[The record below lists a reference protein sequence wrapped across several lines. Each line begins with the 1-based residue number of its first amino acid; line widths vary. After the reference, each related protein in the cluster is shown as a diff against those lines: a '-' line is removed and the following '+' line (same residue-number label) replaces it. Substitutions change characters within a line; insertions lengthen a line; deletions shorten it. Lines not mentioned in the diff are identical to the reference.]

1 MIKLRGKLL
10 NQVLATD
17 EMWRG
22 LGVANPYRVVTPLTH
37 IVRCTNDVSDVL
49 PSVDQTGEAQV
60 THLDVSMG
68 EWLRKQNVLRLKKKN
83 IIYICVVIRQFLKD
97 RFI

>member
-1 MIKLRGKLL
+1 MIKLRSKLL

-17 EMWRG
+17 ELWRG
-22 LGVANPYRVVTPLTH
+22 RGRGWHPYRVVTSLTH
-37 IVRCTNDVSDVL
+37 IVGCTNDISDVL
-49 PSVDQTGEAQV
+49 PSVDQAGKAQV

-68 EWLRKQNVLRLKKKN
+68 EWLRKQNVLGLKKKN
-83 IIYICVVIRQFLKD
+83 IIDMVIRQFLKD

>member
-22 LGVANPYRVVTPLTH
+22 VANPYRVVTLLTH
-37 IVRCTNDVSDVL
+37 IVRCTNDIPDVL
-49 PSVDQTGEAQV
+49 PSVDQAGEAQV

-68 EWLRKQNVLRLKKKN
+68 EWLRKQNVLGLKKKN
-83 IIYICVVIRQFLKD
+83 IIDMVIRQFLKD

>member
-49 PSVDQTGEAQV
+49 SSVDQTGEAQV

-68 EWLRKQNVLRLKKKN
+68 ERLRKQNVLGLKKKN
-83 IIYICVVIRQFLKD
+83 IIDMVIRQFLKD

>member
-22 LGVANPYRVVTPLTH
+22 VGVANPYSVVTPLTH

-68 EWLRKQNVLRLKKKN
+68 EWLRKQNVLGLKKKN
-83 IIYICVVIRQFLKD
+83 IIYICVVIIQFLKD

>member
-22 LGVANPYRVVTPLTH
+22 WGVANPYRVVTPLTH

-49 PSVDQTGEAQV
+49 PSVDQAGEAQV

-68 EWLRKQNVLRLKKKN
+68 EWLRKQNVLGLKKKN
-83 IIYICVVIRQFLKD
+83 IIDMVIRQFLKD

>member
-17 EMWRG
+17 EMWKG
-22 LGVANPYRVVTPLTH
+22 GVANPYRVVTPLTH

-49 PSVDQTGEAQV
+49 SSVDQTGEAQV

-68 EWLRKQNVLRLKKKN
+68 EWLRKQNVLGLKKKN